1 MKRAVI
7 LIPILCLAGALL
19 WRSLRKASDPADG
32 SDRSVSVATSPVPTS
47 PTAVSPGKPAPPLR
61 GRGGLRIAVYAD
73 GLPVKGARVEVLQEN
88 GPGKMDFLTLADGAQ
103 TLGEVPEGR
112 FHVTVRHEHRV
123 PQYSPVDVPAN
134 RLAEL
139 RFDLQLGGRLFGRVV
154 DRAGAPVPKTRVNLL
169 QPKTELP
176 ANAALVTETDDQGRY
191 QLDGAPL
198 EELILHCF
206 HPRFQ
211 HWTGQ
216 SFRLRDASDVTEINA
231 VLDRGTRLSGRVV
244 DEGGRPVRNAMVL
257 GLNER
262 SYSAITDAE
271 GRFELFGLGER
282 PLSVS
287 VNARGF
293 GTKLVRGVVPET
305 ADLVIP
311 LVKGGGISARLEATP
326 ELEAFTLFLCRYETE
341 VGQEIRTP
349 CRAEEAPEGR
359 VLVRD
364 IEPGS
369 YRVEVDAPGYQA
381 LDKPEVRVIPGET
394 QAVTIRLKK
403 SP

>member
-1 MKRAVI
+1 MKRAVL
-7 LIPILCLAGALL
+7 LIPILCLAGVLL
-19 WRSLRKASDPADG
+19 WRSLRRGSDPVDAP
-32 SDRSVSVATSPVPTS
+32 DRKVSVAASPDPTS
-47 PTAVSPGKPAPPLR
+47 LPAPSPGKPLPPPR

-73 GLPVKGARVEVLQEN
+73 ALPVKGALVEVLQEN
-88 GPGKMDFLTLADGAQ
+88 GPGKMEFLTLADGAQ

-123 PQYSPVDVPAN
+123 PQYSQVDVPAN
-134 RLAEL
+134 RLAEI
-139 RFDLQLGGRLFGRVV
+139 RFDLRPGGRLFGSVV
-154 DRAGAPVPKTRVNLL
+154 DRAGSPLSKTRVDLR
-169 QPKTELP
+169 QPATGLP
-176 ANAALVTETDDQGRY
+176 IASPLVTETDAQGRY
-191 QLDGAPL
+191 QLDGVPL
-198 EELILHCF
+198 EELTLHCF

-216 SFRLRDASDVTEINA
+216 SFRLRDSSDLLEIHA
-231 VLDRGTRLSGRVV
+231 VLERGTRLSGRVV
-244 DEGGRPVRNAMVL
+244 DEGGKPIRNAMVL
-257 GLNER
+257 GLNEQ

-282 PLSVS
+282 PLAVN

-293 GTKLVRGVVPET
+293 GMKLLRGVVPET
-305 ADLVIP
+305 TDLVIP
-311 LVKGGGISARLEATP
+311 LVKGGGISARLEASP
-326 ELEAFTLFLCRYETE
+326 EPEAFTLFLCRYETE
-341 VGQEIRTP
+341 VGREIRRP

-359 VLVRD
+359 HLVRD

-369 YRVEVDAPGYQA
+369 YRVEVEAPGYQS

-394 QAVTIRLKK
+394 QAVSIRLKK